1 MKQLLLLLLLSTAIN
16 IPVSFSQKLTK
27 VDQLLFSGQVSEAI
41 PLLNEM
47 VKKDSTNSK
56 LYFALG
62 KAYERLDQNMK
73 AIKNYTKARQLDPNS
88 TETLLNLSSCLY
100 ASGNYPKAEQELLN
114 LQQLDPNKYS
124 VDLLLAKTYSAQNK
138 YQQSLDIYLK
148 LNQQDSLNPDIHK
161 QIGSLKRR
169 MQNFI
174 GSLGSYMKANEL
186 NPNDL
191 SVIVHIAQ
199 QLYEMAAYQQAL
211 AYISDGLN
219 SFPDNIMLLKKKAQV
234 LIGLEWYDNAL
245 TILKDL
251 KTANQLTDA
260 EHRQLGICY
269 MQTRQYE
276 EALKAFASCGETFE
290 KDPMIN
296 FHTGICYARLSQ
308 HEKGIK
314 FLEDALFYITPPI
327 EASMHL
333 YLAKSYAA
341 TRQFEKAVESYQKHY
356 EMDNTNS
363 DILYEIA
370 TTYEEFGDN
379 KDNALAYYTKFI
391 QQTIDKDDPKYEYAK
406 SRILHLKENIHFEK

>member
-1 MKQLLLLLLLSTAIN
+1 MKLLLLLLLSIAIN
-16 IPVSFSQKLTK
+16 IPASFSQKLTK

-114 LQQLDPNKYS
+114 LQQLAPNKYS

-191 SVIVHIAQ
+191 SVIIHIAQ

-219 SFPDNIMLLKKKAQV
+219 AFPDNIMLQKKKAQV

-333 YLAKSYAA
+333 YLAKSYGA
-341 TRQFEKAVESYQKHY
+341 TKQFEKAVESYQKHY
-356 EMDNTNS
+356 EMDNSNP

-370 TTYEEFGDN
+370 TAYEEFGDN
-379 KDNALAYYTKFI
+379 KDNALAYFTKFI